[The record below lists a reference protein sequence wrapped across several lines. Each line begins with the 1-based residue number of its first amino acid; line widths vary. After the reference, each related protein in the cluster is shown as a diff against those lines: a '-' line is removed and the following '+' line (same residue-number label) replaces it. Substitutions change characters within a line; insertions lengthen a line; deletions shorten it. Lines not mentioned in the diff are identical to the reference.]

1 LFNELNNQSTNIIPP
16 TRSMLRECRPHYT
29 AVLVNIGVQGVNIS
43 SSTALTSSSGSNLE
57 VIFDSGTTLANLIE
71 PFFTDFMNA
80 VNQFFLLLCLQPKFS
95 FCGVKECKILSN

>member
-1 LFNELNNQSTNIIPP
+1 
-16 TRSMLRECRPHYT
+16 MLRECRPHYT

-80 VNQFFLLLCLQPKFS
+80 VNQIFLLLCLQPKFS
-95 FCGVKECKILSN
+95 FCGVKKCKILSSSSILGGMVADIIL